1 MATLIG
7 CQYYYL
13 LFLLWFLSSLTFFL
27 DTHVMLLRMKVVL
40 FCNRPMS
47 PSLGIHADF
56 PTAHMLAL
64 AFNS

>member
-27 DTHVMLLRMKVVL
+27 DTRFMFLRMKVLL

-47 PSLGIHADF
+47 TSMGIHADF
-56 PTAHMLAL
+56 PTRHMLAL
-64 AFNS
+64 AFHS